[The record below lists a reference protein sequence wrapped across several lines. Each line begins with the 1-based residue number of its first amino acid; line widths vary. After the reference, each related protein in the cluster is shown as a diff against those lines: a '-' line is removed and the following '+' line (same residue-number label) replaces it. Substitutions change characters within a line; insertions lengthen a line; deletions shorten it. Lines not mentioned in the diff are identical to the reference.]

1 MARNP
6 VVAPHTSGG
15 RPAHAAAIIPRVQP
29 LRGRSRRGGPT
40 QLPGAEADP
49 VQIFVTAIQY
59 PIQFGIAGIIAGGFV
74 LIFLRAAMS
83 PERRSGSIG
92 WVRALT
98 SPSTRYLFAFLA
110 VAWVVGFGFLIP
122 QFANTAASPYG
133 AIALIALFSGFF
145 IMMGLLW
152 SVIGE

>member
-1 MARNP
+1 MRRVPRKEFGGYRASGAGIIRAFIRCAAGA
-6 VVAPHTSGG
+6 VAAG
-15 RPAHAAAIIPRVQP
+15 RP
-29 LRGRSRRGGPT
+29 T
-40 QLPGAEADP
+40 PGAEADP

-83 PERRSGSIG
+83 PERRAGSIG
-92 WVRALT
+92 WVRAVT
-98 SPSTRYLFAFLA
+98 SPSSRYLFTFLA
-110 VAWVVGFGFLIP
+110 VAWVVGFGLTIP
-122 QFANTAASPYG
+122 QFENTAASPYG
-133 AIALIALFSGFF
+133 AVALMAMFSGFF

>member
-1 MARNP
+1 MLDGSGIRWPSRERRCYHSARP
-6 VVAPHTSGG
+6 SAARPEPAP
-15 RPAHAAAIIPRVQP
+15 RAD
-29 LRGRSRRGGPT
+29 
-40 QLPGAEADP
+40 QLPGAEANP

-83 PERRSGSIG
+83 PERRAGSIG
-92 WVRALT
+92 WVRAVT
-98 SPSTRYLFAFLA
+98 SPSSRYLFAFLA
-110 VAWVVGFGFLIP
+110 VAWVVGFGLTIP
-122 QFANTAASPYG
+122 QFPNTAASPYG
-133 AIALIALFSGFF
+133 AVALIAMFSGFF